1 MEEGNATQVEVF
13 VLLGFSHLPH
23 LRLILICIFSFLY
36 ACTLLEN
43 GLMVLLIKH
52 NHRLHNPMYFFLA
65 NLSAIDLFLSSAIV
79 PKMIRDLVSGEGLIS
94 LRGCII
100 QLFFFALLAGA
111 ECLFL
116 SLMAFDRYVAI
127 CNPLHYINIIS
138 HETCFKLISGVWVL
152 SFLCSLLHTMFTYN
166 IVFCGPNKINHFF
179 CDFLPLFQLACSN
192 ITPNLT
198 IVYVS
203 DFLNGMC
210 NFLIILSSYISIITT
225 ILRITSQKGRLK
237 AFSTCASHLTVIFL
251 YYGTL
256 ISTYF
261 RPLRSFLESKDRT
274 ASLIYTMVT
283 PALNPL
289 IYSLR
294 NNDVKKALKI
304 YFGKV

>member
-1 MEEGNATQVEVF
+1 MTNGTNDDIF
-13 VLLGFSHLPH
+13 ILLGFNHLLQVRPI
-23 LRLILICIFSFLY
+23 LIGIFSILYIFTLLGNSLIIVLIL
-36 ACTLLEN
+36 
-43 GLMVLLIKH
+43 KDK
-52 NHRLHNPMYFFLA
+52 RLHTPMYFFLA
-65 NLSAIDLFLSSAIV
+65 NLSMLDLLSPSATV
-79 PKMIRDLVSGEGLIS
+79 PKMIADLASGEGKIS
-94 LRGCII
+94 VHKCFT
-100 QLFFFALLAGA
+100 QLFFIITFVATESPLL
-111 ECLFL
+111 
-116 SLMAFDRYVAI
+116 SIMAFDRYVAI
-127 CNPLHYINIIS
+127 CNPLYYGSIIN
-138 HETCFKLISGVWVL
+138 FKLCAKLTSGAWIL
-152 SFLCSLLHTMFTYN
+152 GSLYSLLHTLLTNN
-166 IVFCGPNKINHFF
+166 IDFCGSNINHFF
-179 CDFLPLFQLACSN
+179 CDFLPLFQLACSD
-192 ITPNLT
+192 ITPNLI

-261 RPLRSFLESKDRT
+261 HPLRSFLESKDRT

-304 YFGKV
+304 YFAKV